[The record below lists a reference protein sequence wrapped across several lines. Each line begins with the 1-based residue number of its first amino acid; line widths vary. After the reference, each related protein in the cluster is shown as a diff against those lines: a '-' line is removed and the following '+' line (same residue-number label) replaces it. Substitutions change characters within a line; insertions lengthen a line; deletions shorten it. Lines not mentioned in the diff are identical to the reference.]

1 MGNILYLDMNRL
13 RWIFGIPLAFTLI
26 IGLIMLNSDFEETII
41 NNRFYIRTYL
51 YYHAFMNML
60 CLALLV
66 FLSALFIPFN
76 RKYAAL
82 IAVSI
87 SFLLQAT
94 GFYLVLT
101 DRATYGDITVRLL
114 LNYAGAF
121 TGLLVGFY
129 ISYEVFKNRNWS
141 KPKVI
146 KEDKE
151 VY

>member
-1 MGNILYLDMNRL
+1 
-13 RWIFGIPLAFTLI
+13 
-26 IGLIMLNSDFEETII
+26 MLNSDFEKTII

-76 RKYAAL
+76 KKYAAL
-82 IAVSI
+82 IAVSV
-87 SFLLQAT
+87 SFLLQVA
-94 GFYLVLT
+94 GFYFVLT

-129 ISYEVFKNRNWS
+129 ISYEVFKTRNWS
-141 KPKVI
+141 TPK
-146 KEDKE
+146 KTETGDQE